1 MTAPLENATVN
12 VTVEVRLA
20 SDDGFAIVRSPV
32 LILDPEL
39 AAAVAATLR
48 ANSLQLIPA
57 VRAHALADVIDSV
70 LDRAASLAET
80 ANTLADRR
88 AA

>member
-1 MTAPLENATVN
+1 MTAHLDNATVN
-12 VTVEVRLA
+12 VSLEVCLA
-20 SDDGFAIVRSPV
+20 SDDGFAIVRAPV

-57 VRAHALADVIDSV
+57 VRAHAIADVIDNA

-80 ANTLADRR
+80 AADLAARR

>member
-1 MTAPLENATVN
+1 MTAHLDNTTVN
-12 VTVEVRLA
+12 VSLEVRLA
-20 SDDGFAIVRSPV
+20 SDDGFAIVRAPV

-57 VRAHALADVIDSV
+57 VRAHAIADVIDNA

-80 ANTLADRR
+80 AADLAARR

>member
-1 MTAPLENATVN
+1 MTAHLDNATVN
-12 VTVEVRLA
+12 LTVEVRIGA
-20 SDDGFAIVRSPV
+20 DDGFAIVRATV
-32 LILDPEL
+32 LILDPEI
-39 AAAVAATLR
+39 AAAIAATLR

-57 VRAHALADVIDSV
+57 VRAHAMADVIDNA

-80 ANTLADRR
+80 ANTLAGRR